1 MDGRESC
8 GLCGP
13 SLLDVEM
20 VDDRAD
26 LLPPPNRPVP
36 KILPEERKNVE
47 AGLLALLVGVIL
59 SITGLLVATNVI
71 VGYEYRLL
79 GLQLTVFGLITI
91 MAVILGTYGGLF
103 TGWRGWYLQMIE
115 RRSTRDE
122 PKEYPINPD
131 EKQND

>member
-1 MDGRESC
+1 MDDRESC
-8 GLCGP
+8 GLCGS

-26 LLPPPNRPVP
+26 PLPPPNRPVP

-59 SITGLLVATNVI
+59 SITGLLVATNVL

-103 TGWRGWYLQMIE
+103 TGWRGWFLQMIE
-115 RRSTRDE
+115 QRSMRDE

>member
-1 MDGRESC
+1 MDDRESC
-8 GLCGP
+8 GLCGS

-36 KILPEERKNVE
+36 KILREERKNVE

-59 SITGLLVATNVI
+59 SITGLLVATNVL